1 MAVYEDFAK
10 QAMGAF
16 AAPPSKPKRR
26 KRKRKRKSI
35 APKASPAE
43 KGGPRAKRQRM

>member
-16 AAPPSKPKRR
+16 AAPPSKPAP

-35 APKASPAE
+35 APKTPAE